1 MIRAHGSD
9 AIRAAEA
16 PLLAAGVPLM
26 RQAARALAVAT
37 VREIRTR
44 GQRVPGSVVLAL
56 VGGGN
61 NGGDALWAV
70 ADLARRGVVAHAALC
85 ARTAHA
91 EGLAAARAA
100 GVRIVR
106 IVPESGGDPD
116 IEALLDVARR
126 AGAWID
132 GLAGIGLS
140 GPLRD
145 PLARIVAALEGERRA
160 SPDEPVVIAV
170 DVPSGVVDSG
180 AVPGEV
186 LHAHL
191 TVTMGAAKPALL
203 LPPACAAAG
212 RVEVLD
218 LDLPLD
224 PASVTV
230 RRLGAADVGD
240 LFPWPRREDH
250 KYTRGVVGVW
260 AGSSAY
266 QGAAVLAC
274 AGALAAG
281 PGMVRYLGPVSAV
294 RDHHPEVVT
303 APGRIQA
310 ALVGSGVA
318 GPEVALH
325 ALQEAAGHGVPLV
338 ADAGVLEVLDGVAPS
353 LAAPAIVTPH
363 AGELAAV
370 LGTAREDVEADPAAA
385 ALQYAAERGLTVL
398 LKGHV
403 TVVAAPDGTL
413 HGQDG
418 QTSWLASAGS
428 GDVLAGLLAALLA
441 MLQARAEAQ
450 SRSLGHPELAAA
462 GAAASWLHSRAGLRA
477 ARGGE
482 GRPGSGGPLT
492 ASSVARHLPA
502 VIAALPR

>member
-1 MIRAHGSD
+1 MIRAYGADS
-9 AIRAAEA
+9 IRAAEA

-26 RQAARALAVAT
+26 RQAARAVATAT
-37 VREIRTR
+37 VREIRDR

-61 NGGDALWAV
+61 NGGDALWAA
-70 ADLARRGVVAHAALC
+70 ADLARRGVAAHAALC
-85 ARTAHA
+85 ARTVHA
-91 EGLAAARAA
+91 EGLAAARSA

-106 IVPESGGDPD
+106 VVPEDGGEPD
-116 IEALLDVARR
+116 LAALLDVSRR
-126 AGAWID
+126 SGAWID

-145 PLARIVAALEGERRA
+145 PLARIVAALEEERRA

-170 DVPSGVVDSG
+170 DVPSGVVGSG
-180 AVPGEV
+180 AAPGDV
-186 LHAHL
+186 LRAHL

-218 LDLPLD
+218 LGLPLD
-224 PASVTV
+224 PATVAV
-230 RRLGAADVGD
+230 RRLGAADVAD

-260 AGSSAY
+260 AGSAAY
-266 QGAAVLAC
+266 QGAAVLAS

-281 PGMVRYLGPVSAV
+281 PGMVRYLGPVASV

-310 ALVGSGVA
+310 ALVGSGIA
-318 GPEVALH
+318 GPEAALH
-325 ALQEAAGHGVPLV
+325 ALQEAAGHDVPLV
-338 ADAGVLEVLDGVAPS
+338 ADAGVLEVLDDVAHS

-363 AGELAAV
+363 AGELAAL
-370 LGTAREDVEADPAAA
+370 LGATREDVEADPASA
-385 ALQYAAERGLTVL
+385 ALRYAADRGLTVL

-403 TVVAAPDGTL
+403 TVVATPDGEL
-413 HGQDG
+413 YGQDG

-428 GDVLAGLLAALLA
+428 GDVLAGLLAALVA
-441 MLQARAEAQ
+441 MLQARAEP
-450 SRSLGHPELAAA
+450 RGLGHGELAAA
-462 GAAASWLHSRAGLRA
+462 GAAASWLHSRAGVRA
-477 ARGGE
+477 AHGRAD
-482 GRPGSGGPLT
+482 RPGSGGPLT

>member
-1 MIRAHGSD
+1 MIRAYGADS
-9 AIRAAEA
+9 IRAAEA

-26 RQAARALAVAT
+26 RQAARAVATAT
-37 VREIRTR
+37 VREIRDR

-61 NGGDALWAV
+61 NGGDALWAA
-70 ADLARRGVVAHAALC
+70 ADLARRGVAAHAALC
-85 ARTAHA
+85 ARTVHA
-91 EGLAAARAA
+91 EGLAAARSA

-106 IVPESGGDPD
+106 VVPEDGGEPD
-116 IEALLDVARR
+116 LAALLDVSRR
-126 AGAWID
+126 SGAWID

-145 PLARIVAALEGERRA
+145 PLARIVAALEEERRA

-170 DVPSGVVDSG
+170 DVPSGVVGSG
-180 AVPGEV
+180 AAPGDV
-186 LHAHL
+186 LRAHL

-218 LDLPLD
+218 LGLPLD
-224 PASVTV
+224 PATVAV
-230 RRLGAADVGD
+230 RRLGAADVAD

-260 AGSSAY
+260 AGSAAY
-266 QGAAVLAC
+266 QGAAVLAS

-281 PGMVRYLGPVSAV
+281 PGMVRYLGPVASV

-310 ALVGSGVA
+310 ALVGSGIA
-318 GPEVALH
+318 GPEAALH
-325 ALQEAAGHGVPLV
+325 ALQEAAGHDVPLV
-338 ADAGVLEVLDGVAPS
+338 ADAGVLEVLDDVAHS

-363 AGELAAV
+363 AGELAAL
-370 LGTAREDVEADPAAA
+370 LGATREDVEADPASA
-385 ALQYAAERGLTVL
+385 ALRYASDRGLTVL
-398 LKGHV
+398 LRAMSPWSPPRTASCTAG
-403 TVVAAPDGTL
+403 TARPPGWPAPDPVTCSPATRGSRG
-413 HGQDG
+413 H
-418 QTSWLASAGS
+418 AG
-428 GDVLAGLLAALLA
+428 
-441 MLQARAEAQ
+441 RAEP
-450 SRSLGHPELAAA
+450 RGLGHGELAAA
-462 GAAASWLHSRAGLRA
+462 GAAASWLHSRAGVRA
-477 ARGGE
+477 AHGRGD
-482 GRPGSGGPLT
+482 RPGSRRAST